1 MKLKNF
7 YLLLTFF
14 ICASVF
20 CSCSKKERA
29 MDRLESFTEKL
40 EQKSNNYSSSDW
52 EEASTE
58 FDEITDELTEYEYSD
73 DERKLIGELKGRC
86 MGKFAIAKAK
96 GALDNLKNF
105 GKELEGIAEGL
116 MKSMDE

>member
-1 MKLKNF
+1 MSDMKLKNF

-40 EQKSNNYSSSDW
+40 EQKSNNYSSNDTKIKDLS
-52 EEASTE
+52 SS
-58 FDEITDELTEYEYSD
+58 IRLLTLVEPKKFFSNF
-73 DERKLIGELKGRC
+73 ER
-86 MGKFAIAKAK
+86 F
-96 GALDNLKNF
+96 F
-105 GKELEGIAEGL
+105 T
-116 MKSMDE
+116 